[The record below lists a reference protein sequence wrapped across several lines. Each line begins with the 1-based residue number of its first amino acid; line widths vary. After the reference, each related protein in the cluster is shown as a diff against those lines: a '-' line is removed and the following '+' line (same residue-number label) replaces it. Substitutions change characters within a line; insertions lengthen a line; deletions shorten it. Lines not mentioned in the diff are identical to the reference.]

1 MPSTTTI
8 NDSALQAKIHY
19 PTQSY
24 SIVLNKM
31 VKYYEAYLRVFAIV
45 LIGSLARGKA
55 APGSCI
61 DLTIFLHDEE
71 FEKLAYR
78 LNDRAKAYSRLGGEI
93 CFYSGDVEGGVQFD
107 DIRVDLV
114 FTDGRFR
121 KGCNPFDMVNDEFET
136 TIGNLFVYGAP
147 LFTKGNKYGYLRSKY
162 LPFYNED
169 LRQKRL
175 DGTKSEF
182 NYKVWK
188 TRWLA
193 SRGEHIAAFDT
204 LLETTRIFLQHLF
217 IKQRKYPIDYCKWLK
232 EQCQSILAMPELY
245 RKLVAII
252 GDTKLSKK
260 GIEKKAVMLERLMQ
274 QYGAY

>member
-1 MPSTTTI
+1 M
-8 NDSALQAKIHY
+8 QAKIRY
-19 PTQSY
+19 PTQNY
-24 SIVLNKM
+24 RIALNKM
-31 VKYYEAYLRVFAIV
+31 VKYYQAYPRVFAIV

-55 APGSCI
+55 TLGSCI
-61 DLTIFLHDEE
+61 DLAIFLHAEE
-71 FEKLAYR
+71 FKKLAYR
-78 LNDRAKAYSRLGGEI
+78 FNDRAKAYSRLGGKI

-121 KGCNPFDMVNDEFET
+121 KGRNPFDMVNDEFET
-136 TIGNLFVYGAP
+136 TIGNLLVYGVP
-147 LFTKGNKYGYLRSKY
+147 LFTKGSKYQHLESKY

-175 DGTKSEF
+175 DGTSSEF
-182 NYKVWK
+182 NFKVWK

-193 SRGEHIAAFDT
+193 SRGEYIAAFDT

-232 EQCQSILAMPELY
+232 EQCESILAMPELY
-245 RKLVAII
+245 RKLVALIE
-252 GDTKLSKK
+252 DTKLSEK
-260 GIEKKAVMLERLMQ
+260 GIEKKAAMLERLMQ
-274 QYGAY
+274 QYGAH

>member
-1 MPSTTTI
+1 M
-8 NDSALQAKIHY
+8 QAKIHY

-31 VKYYEAYLRVFAIV
+31 VKYYETYPRVFAIV

-55 APGSCI
+55 ASGSCI
-61 DLTIFLHDEE
+61 DLATFLHDEE
-71 FEKLAYR
+71 FKKLASR
-78 LNDRAKAYSRLGGEI
+78 RTKRANAYSRLGGKI

-107 DIRVDLV
+107 NIRVDLV

-121 KGCNPFDMVNDEFET
+121 KGRNPFDIVNDEFET
-136 TIGNLFVYGAP
+136 TIGNLLVYGVP
-147 LFTKGNKYGYLRSKY
+147 LFTKGSKYQRLKSKY
-162 LPFYNED
+162 LPFYSED

-193 SRGEHIAAFDT
+193 LRGEYIAAFDT
-204 LLETTRIFLQHLF
+204 LIETTRIFLQHLF

-232 EQCQSILAMPELY
+232 EQCESVLAMPELY
-245 RKLVAII
+245 PKLAAMI
-252 GDTKLSKK
+252 GDTKLSKM
-260 GIEKKAVMLERLMQ
+260 GIEKKAAMLERLMQ
-274 QYGAY
+274 QYGAH